1 MSDTVEELLQRQAE
15 LEGALKQP
23 GGARVTEEHEL
34 QAVKR
39 KLGAMT
45 SGTLD
50 DPPSARALRCSL
62 ADFAASAVAIRRPA
76 VG

>member
-1 MSDTVEELLQRQAE
+1 MLDTVEELLQRQAE
-15 LEGALKQP
+15 LEGAMKQP

-45 SGTLD
+45 SGTSEA
-50 DPPSARALRCSL
+50 PSARALRCSL
-62 ADFAASAVAIRRPA
+62 ADFAVSAALIRRQA
-76 VG
+76 AR